1 MSAATFREVIRPP
14 LWLIAFLYFMLFSL
28 VLAIWA
34 AFDNRTATIAALIAL
49 VLGAV
54 VIFLLKGEIN
64 CDGEELRVGRAH
76 IGYEYCGD
84 VTVLSRA
91 EFLRARSRE
100 ADPAAHLA
108 LFFWI
113 SEGIKIEVNDPRDPT
128 PYWLI
133 STKRGAEIERALKK
147 R

>member
-1 MSAATFREVIRPP
+1 MSTTTFREIIRPP
-14 LWLIAFLYFMLFSL
+14 LWLIAFIYFMLFSL

-34 AFDNRTATIAALIAL
+34 AFDNRTAVGAAIVAVLIGAFAL
-49 VLGAV
+49 FK
-54 VIFLLKGEIN
+54 IKGEIN
-64 CDGEELRVGRAH
+64 CDGQELRVGRAH
-76 IGYEYCGD
+76 IGYQFCGE

-91 EFLRARSRE
+91 EFLRARTRE
-100 ADPAAHLA
+100 VDPAAHLA

-113 SEGIKIEVNDPRDPT
+113 SEGVKIEITDPRDPT

-133 STKRGAEIERALKK
+133 STRHGKDIKQALQ

>member
-1 MSAATFREVIRPP
+1 MSTTTFREIIRPP
-14 LWLIAFLYFMLFSL
+14 LWLIAFIYFMLFSL

-34 AFDNRTATIAALIAL
+34 AFDNRTAIGAAI
-49 VLGAV
+49 VAV
-54 VIFLLKGEIN
+54 VIGALALFKIKGEIN
-64 CDGEELRVGRAH
+64 CDGQELRVGRAH
-76 IGYEYCGD
+76 IGYQFCGE

-91 EFLRARSRE
+91 EFLRARTRE
-100 ADPAAHLA
+100 VDPAAHLA

-113 SEGIKIEVNDPRDPT
+113 SEGVKIEITDPRDPT

-133 STKRGAEIERALKK
+133 STRHGKDIKRALQ